1 MTSWDYAT
9 FSDNAITAAT
19 VVVALAFFAHILEWG
34 FARRVVAEPAAV
46 AAGVEGASADEPAAG
61 ASEAQAHHE
70 RVHLFGRMGVALT
83 VLTVVVLSAGVI
95 TRTLA
100 TERAPWGNMYEYSTT
115 GTALLLLG
123 YLALY
128 KKASLDWLGLPLTGF
143 SLAWLGFAMTVYV
156 PAGPLVPSLQSP
168 WLVIH
173 VAAVMLA
180 SLFFT
185 VGAVLAVGYLL
196 KDRFGER
203 GLLRRL
209 PSLETLDQMAFR
221 VVAVSFP
228 LWTFG
233 ALIAGP
239 IWAQYSWARYWGWD
253 PKEVWSLIT
262 WVVYAGYLHARL
274 TSGWKGRRAAYLA
287 LIGFACFLFNYYGV
301 NLLFGN
307 SIHSYAQ

>member
-1 MTSWDYAT
+1 MTSLEYAT

-19 VVVALAFFAHILEWG
+19 IVVALAFLAHILEWG
-34 FARRVVAEPAAV
+34 FARQVEKAEATVGGDSGDGSDADVSAQPEPAA
-46 AAGVEGASADEPAAG
+46 
-61 ASEAQAHHE
+61 
-70 RVHLFGRMGVALT
+70 RVDLFGRVGVALT
-83 VLTVVVLSAGVI
+83 VVTVLVLIAGVI

-100 TERAPWGNMYEYSTT
+100 IERAPWGNMYEYSTT
-115 GTALLLLG
+115 GAALLLLG
-123 YLALY
+123 YLAFY
-128 KKASLDWLGLPLTGF
+128 KKASLGWLGLPLTGF
-143 SLAWLGFAMTVYV
+143 TLVWLGFAMTVYV

-173 VAAVMLA
+173 VAAVLLA

-185 VGAVLAVGYLL
+185 LGGILAAAYLV
-196 KDRFGER
+196 KERVGER

-209 PSLETLDQMAFR
+209 PSLETLDALAFR
-221 VVAVSFP
+221 VIAVSFP

-239 IWAQYSWARYWGWD
+239 IWAQYSWSRYWAWD

-262 WVVYAGYLHARL
+262 WIVYAGYLHARL
-274 TSGWKGRRAAYLA
+274 TAGWKGRRAAYLA
-287 LIGFACFLFNYYGV
+287 LLGFATFLFNYYGV